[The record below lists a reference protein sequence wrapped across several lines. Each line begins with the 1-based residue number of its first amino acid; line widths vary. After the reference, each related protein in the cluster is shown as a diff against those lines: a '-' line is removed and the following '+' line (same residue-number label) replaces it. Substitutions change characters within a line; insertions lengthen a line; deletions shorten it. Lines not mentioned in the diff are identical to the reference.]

1 MHIIAT
7 HAIVAAGF
15 AALIACRLRQAPIS
29 ATLSKVMHVVVNQL
43 RSTRSTA
50 MRAAVLLALLVSLAF
65 SQRTQAETE
74 SGRIVLAQR
83 ILSCGELANTLY
95 LQYTALKCNPR
106 AVSQRDTSQ
115 HDKCKPLMDNICA
128 IAARC
133 ERAKLFCVK

>member
-1 MHIIAT
+1 MHRAAD
-7 HAIVAAGF
+7 HAS
-15 AALIACRLRQAPIS
+15 LRKDLIS
-29 ATLSKVMHVVVNQL
+29 AIASDVVHVL
-43 RSTRSTA
+43 ASSLWSTRSTA

-65 SQRTQAETE
+65 SQPTQAETE
-74 SGRIVLAQR
+74 PGRIVLAQR

-106 AVSQRDTSQ
+106 AASQN
-115 HDKCKPLMDNICA
+115 DKCRPLMDNICA

>member
-1 MHIIAT
+1 M

-29 ATLSKVMHVVVNQL
+29 AMLSKVMHAAKQL
-43 RSTRSTA
+43 WNTRSTA
-50 MRAAVLLALLVSLAF
+50 MRAAVLLALILVSLAF
-65 SQRTQAETE
+65 SQHAQAEKE
-74 SGRIVLAQR
+74 PGRIVLAQR

-106 AVSQRDTSQ
+106 AASQN
-115 HDKCKPLMDNICA
+115 DKCKPLMDNICA

>member
-1 MHIIAT
+1 
-7 HAIVAAGF
+7 
-15 AALIACRLRQAPIS
+15 
-29 ATLSKVMHVVVNQL
+29 
-43 RSTRSTA
+43 
-50 MRAAVLLALLVSLAF
+50 MRAVVLLVLTLISLAF
-65 SQRTQAETE
+65 SPHAQAETE
-74 SGRIVLAQR
+74 PGRIVLAQR

-106 AVSQRDTSQ
+106 AVSQRDASQ